1 MLFCY
6 TTGIVFAVERMKN
19 KRPSF
24 KLFWQN
30 QRRQELVI
38 CYFGGD
44 LMSDIPHLNESDFL
58 SIMKFFNPFA
68 VNSSHMQ
75 HGS

>member
-1 MLFCY
+1 
-6 TTGIVFAVERMKN
+6 MKS

-30 QRRQELVI
+30 QRRHELVI

-58 SIMKFFNPFA
+58 SIMKFLNPFS
-68 VNSSHMQ
+68 VSSSHMQ